1 MVDILEGVLGN
12 AENNFI
18 LYFSQWMLLVAIIGS
33 LGLLIALMVYRQ
45 ETPTNYILL
54 ALFVS
59 TCTFLFLPLFGV
71 CNLSSFIIC
80 TVIYFQILTL

>member
-1 MVDILEGVLGN
+1 MDN
-12 AENNFI
+12 AGNNFI

-59 TCTFLFLPLFGV
+59 TCTFLFGKIFCKIFIGIKINLPV
-71 CNLSSFIIC
+71 ITFIPSTPSNIS
-80 TVIYFQILTL
+80 TII